1 MKQRSY
7 NYLKIL
13 WPEIFRATRNK
24 QGSMY
29 RRKNGF
35 FFKKLIDFLTSLYGL
50 WDQELNLGATGQA
63 LGRNHQTAR
72 EVLSFFC

>member
-1 MKQRSY
+1 MKQRSC

-35 FFKKLIDFLTSLYGL
+35 FFKKLIYFLTALYGL
-50 WDQELNLGATGQA
+50 RDQELNLGAAGQA
-63 LGRNHQTAR
+63 LGPNHQTAR
-72 EVLSFFC
+72 EALSFFY